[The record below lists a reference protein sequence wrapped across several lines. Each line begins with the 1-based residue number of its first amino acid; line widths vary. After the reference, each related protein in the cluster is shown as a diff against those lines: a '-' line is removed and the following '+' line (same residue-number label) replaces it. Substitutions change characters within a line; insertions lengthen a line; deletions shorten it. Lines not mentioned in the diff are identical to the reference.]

1 MNPVLAFEY
10 LFFAVFGQ
18 TTHGEL
24 KVETNQPQ
32 WTSVLFKLAFG
43 VYMLVSVVV
52 LINLLI
58 AMMSDTYQ
66 RIQAQSDIEWKYG
79 LSKLIRNMHRT
90 TTAPSPLNLLTT
102 WIVYFIKVC
111 KQHAAKRKRPS
122 LVHMMGLQRAG
133 RLSPRSK
140 MGAKWLAKVKKG
152 QVRPK
157 DSVTLSVVH
166 LSPLGSQLSF
176 NSATRI
182 ESVVDWDS
190 IRKKYLALTGNE
202 PEKEAEKDEKNED
215 EENEDENGPQASN
228 VSTVPASTSTPPI

>member
-1 MNPVLAFEY
+1 
-10 LFFAVFGQ
+10 
-18 TTHGEL
+18 
-24 KVETNQPQ
+24 
-32 WTSVLFKLAFG
+32 
-43 VYMLVSVVV
+43 
-52 LINLLI
+52 
-58 AMMSDTYQ
+58 YQ

-102 WIVYFIKVC
+102 WMVYFIKLC
-111 KQHAAKRKRPS
+111 KQRAAKRKRPS
-122 LVHMMGLQRAG
+122 LVHMMGLQHAS

-157 DSVTLSVVH
+157 DSMTLSVVH

-176 NSATRI
+176 NTATRI
-182 ESVVDWDS
+182 ENVVDWDS

-202 PEKEAEKDEKNED
+202 PEKEDAEKEGKSDED
-215 EENEDENGPQASN
+215 ENEDEKGQTASN
-228 VSTVPASTSTPPI
+228 ASTIPATTVPNPPV